1 MTLKTDDSVVHRPA
15 VSVVIPVYNA
25 SEYIAVS
32 VSSVLAQTFSDY
44 ELIVV
49 NDGSED
55 SVELEKALAPF
66 RNRIRYLQQENRGVS
81 SARNAA
87 LDVAQG
93 VFYAQLDADDAWKP
107 NYLESQLQFL
117 EQNPGVDLVYPNAE
131 VFTDDSESCLEFMEL
146 CPSAGPAT
154 FENLVRQK
162 CIVMTSVTARM
173 DAIRKTGR
181 FDESLVSC
189 EDFDFWLRFAKFGG
203 QIGYHR
209 EKLVRYR
216 RRSNSLSSD
225 RGRMIANLLRV
236 FAKATTFALTP
247 SERIALAE
255 ETDRMKASLNVIEGK
270 RALADKNVDKAI
282 EHFAAANSHLHSRKL
297 TLVVWAL
304 RHSPLAVRWAL
315 NFRRWSWFRNEK
327 TYLAG
332 LD

>member
-1 MTLKTDDSVVHRPA
+1 MTLEIDESVTHRPT

-25 SEYIAVS
+25 SEYIGNS
-32 VSSVLAQTFSDY
+32 VSSVLSQTFQDY

-55 SVELEKALAPF
+55 SAELGNALAPY
-66 RNRIRYLQQENRGVS
+66 RDRIRYLQQENRGVS

-87 LDVAQG
+87 LDVAKG
-93 VFYAQLDADDAWKP
+93 AFYAQLDADDEWKP
-107 NYLESQLQFL
+107 NYLQSQLEFL
-117 EQNPGVDLVYPNAE
+117 EQHPDVDLVYPNAE
-131 VFTDDSESCLEFMEL
+131 VFTDDSSGYLEFREL
-146 CPSAGPAT
+146 CPSEGPAS

-189 EDFDFWLRFAKFGG
+189 EDFDFWLRFSKFGG
-203 QIGYHR
+203 RIGYHR
-209 EKLVRYR
+209 EILVRYR

-236 FAKATTFALTP
+236 FAKATAFDLSA
-247 SERIALAE
+247 SERIALEE
-255 ETDRMKASLNVIEGK
+255 ETERMEASLNVFEGK
-270 RALADKNVDKAI
+270 RALAAKDVDKAI
-282 EHFAAANSHLHSRKL
+282 EHLSAANSYLHSRKL
-297 TLVVWAL
+297 TWVVWAL
-304 RHSPLAVRWAL
+304 RHSPLAARWAL
-315 NFRRWSWFRNEK
+315 NLRRWSSLRSEK
-327 TYLAG
+327 TFLAG